1 MLRVLEDVVGCGLV
15 CGFCVHMQE
24 ERCEVK
30 VVREEVDANT
40 GEPKLYGG

>member
-1 MLRVLEDVVGCGLV
+1 
-15 CGFCVHMQE
+15 MQE

-40 GEPKLYGG
+40 GEFTTDVLAKKES